1 MVHFT
6 YVFIIRFNNKLGS
19 TATYTEWHRHIFNS
33 ARHICY
39 LCNSMVQKIMKYFII
54 TLLVLFAFAFC
65 SACLIL
71 YDVFMNIG
79 V

>member
-1 MVHFT
+1 MR
-6 YVFIIRFNNKLGS
+6 VFIIVS
-19 TATYTEWHRHIFNS
+19 
-33 ARHICY
+33 
-39 LCNSMVQKIMKYFII
+39 
-54 TLLVLFAFAFC
+54 LVLYAFAFC